1 MIAGGM
7 AGLAVLS
14 EVFASVSTGFAIL
27 LLRHLLDANSM
38 AEAAGVLVAFFRDM
52 GRAAYPVFFAI
63 LVGIQVLPLMS
74 GLPYIIL
81 AGAIFGPAAGLAVV
95 SAASSFAACIS
106 CTIAR
111 GISRWHGFDL
121 ACVSPSAAALDRALA
136 SRGPGTMLLLVTL
149 LRLSPVVPFTFSNY
163 LFGLSSIDLAVLGIG
178 TLVGTLPSQA
188 AYVAAGSLGQ
198 KALSGQLQLP
208 PILLVCGVAATIL
221 AMVLVGRVAKQ
232 TLSNLHSG
240 GGGSQAGPLSI

>member
-1 MIAGGM
+1 MIAGGR
-7 AGLAVLS
+7 AGRAVLS

-111 GISRWHGFDL
+111 GISSGM
-121 ACVSPSAAALDRALA
+121 A
-136 SRGPGTMLLLVTL
+136 S
-149 LRLSPVVPFTFSNY
+149 
-163 LFGLSSIDLAVLGIG
+163 
-178 TLVGTLPSQA
+178 TLPVYRRRRRRSIERSLP
-188 AYVAAGSLGQ
+188 VA
-198 KALSGQLQLP
+198 
-208 PILLVCGVAATIL
+208 LVPCCC
-221 AMVLVGRVAKQ
+221 
-232 TLSNLHSG
+232 S
-240 GGGSQAGPLSI
+240 

>member
-1 MIAGGM
+1 
-7 AGLAVLS
+7 
-14 EVFASVSTGFAIL
+14 
-27 LLRHLLDANSM
+27 
-38 AEAAGVLVAFFRDM
+38 
-52 GRAAYPVFFAI
+52 
-63 LVGIQVLPLMS
+63 
-74 GLPYIIL
+74 
-81 AGAIFGPAAGLAVV
+81 
-95 SAASSFAACIS
+95 
-106 CTIAR
+106 
-111 GISRWHGFDL
+111 
-121 ACVSPSAAALDRALA
+121 
-136 SRGPGTMLLLVTL
+136 MLLLVTL